1 MADSLSAPTT
11 LDRRSER
18 IRATAGRSAGLAVLL
33 LACVVFFSA
42 SSPYFAT
49 TSNAFTLFRI
59 ASEAGLIAIGM
70 SLVIASGG
78 IDLSV
83 GAIFSLS
90 SVTLGVLFSHGVPI
104 SRCVAVAALVG
115 LGCGLLNGLIVV
127 VLRIHPLLVTLGTL
141 ALFRG
146 LALGISNGSGIAGF
160 PTSFEVVGQG
170 YVSIVPAQCLLWLAV
185 IAVAVFVT
193 TRTAAGRSLV
203 AVGAN
208 ETAARFS
215 GVRVALAR
223 LTVYGVAG
231 LLSGIAAVIYTS
243 RVLSSRADAGNGLE
257 LLAIAA
263 VVVGG
268 ASIQGGQISIVRT
281 TLAVIA
287 IATIPNGFV
296 LSGYSTSWQYVAIGL
311 VMIVAVV
318 FNEGLATRV
327 FNFVAR
333 RRAAPPEPS
342 RDRLEKEEAHVE
354 HG

>member
-1 MADSLSAPTT
+1 MAEYSSDLRGERLREVAS
-11 LDRRSER
+11 RSF
-18 IRATAGRSAGLAVLL
+18 GLVLL
-33 LACVVFFSA
+33 LVACIVFFSA
-42 SSPYFAT
+42 ASPYFLT

-70 SLVIASGG
+70 AVVIASGG

-90 SVTLGVLFSHGVPI
+90 SVMVGVLYTHGVPI
-104 SRCVAVAALVG
+104 AASVVLAVL
-115 LGCGLLNGLIVV
+115 CGLVCGLFNGLAVV

-160 PTSFEVVGQG
+160 PTSFEYIGQAYIG
-170 YVSIVPAQCLLWLAV
+170 LVPGQCLIWLGV
-185 IAVAVFVT
+185 IVVAVLVT
-193 TRTAAGRSLV
+193 THTPAGRSLV

-215 GVRVALAR
+215 GVRVPLVRLA
-223 LTVYGVAG
+223 VYGLSG
-231 LLSGIAAVIYTS
+231 LLSGLAAVIYTS
-243 RVLSSRADAGNGLE
+243 RVLSSRADAGNGYE

-268 ASIQGGQISIVRT
+268 ASIQGGQISVVRT

-287 IATIPNGFV
+287 IAMIPNGFV
-296 LSGYSTSWQYVAIGL
+296 LADYSTSWQYVAIGVL
-311 VMIVAVV
+311 MIVAVV
-318 FNEGLATRV
+318 FNEGLAGRLWHLGRRV
-327 FNFVAR
+327 M
-333 RRAAPPEPS
+333 PS
-342 RDRLEKEEAHVE
+342 RKPSSRN
-354 HG
+354 

>member
-1 MADSLSAPTT
+1 VAETLSTPDLRGEKVREVAS
-11 LDRRSER
+11 RS
-18 IRATAGRSAGLAVLL
+18 SGLVLL
-33 LACVVFFSA
+33 LVACIVFFSA
-42 SSPYFAT
+42 SSPYFLT
-49 TSNAFTLFRI
+49 SSNAFTLFRI
-59 ASEAGLIAIGM
+59 ASESGLIAIGM
-70 SLVIASGG
+70 AVVIASGG

-90 SVTLGVLFSHGVPI
+90 SVMVGVLYTHGLSIWV
-104 SRCVAVAALVG
+104 SVVLAVLVG
-115 LGCGLLNGLIVV
+115 LACGLFNGLVVV

-160 PTSFEVVGQG
+160 PSSFEFVGQAYIG
-170 YVSIVPAQCLLWLAV
+170 LVPSQCLFWLGV
-185 IAVAVFVT
+185 IVVAVLIT

-215 GVRVALAR
+215 GVRIPLVR
-223 LTVYGVAG
+223 IVVYGVSG
-231 LLSGIAAVIYTS
+231 LLSGTAAVIYTS

-287 IATIPNGFV
+287 IAMIPNGFV
-296 LSGYSTSWQYVAIGL
+296 LSDYSTSWQYVAIGVL
-311 VMIVAVV
+311 MIVAVV
-318 FNEGLATRV
+318 FNEGLASHFWRL
-327 FNFVAR
+327 VAR
-333 RRAAPPEPS
+333 TRRGRPGTS
-342 RDRLEKEEAHVE
+342 RN
-354 HG
+354 

>member
-1 MADSLSAPTT
+1 MVETLRAPD
-11 LDRRSER
+11 LRVER
-18 IRATAGRSAGLAVLL
+18 LREVAGRSFGLVLL
-33 LACVVFFSA
+33 LVACVVFFSA
-42 SSPYFAT
+42 SSPYFLT
-49 TSNAFTLFRI
+49 TSNGFTLFRI
-59 ASEAGLIAIGM
+59 ASESGLIAIGM
-70 SLVIASGG
+70 ALVIASGG

-90 SVTLGVLFSHGVPI
+90 SVMVGVLYTHGFGIGPSV
-104 SRCVAVAALVG
+104 VLAVVVG
-115 LGCGLLNGLIVV
+115 LACGLFNGLVVV

-160 PTSFEVVGQG
+160 PTSFELVGQG
-170 YVSIVPAQCLLWLAV
+170 YVGPVPSQCLFWLGV
-185 IAVAVFVT
+185 IVVAVLVT
-193 TRTAAGRSLV
+193 TRTSAGRSLV

-215 GVRVALAR
+215 GVRVALVR
-223 LTVYGVAG
+223 VSIYGIAG

-268 ASIQGGQISIVRT
+268 ASIQGGQISVVRT

-287 IATIPNGFV
+287 IAMIPNGFV
-296 LSGYSTSWQYVAIGL
+296 LSDYSTSWQYVAIGVL
-311 VMIVAVV
+311 MIVAVV
-318 FNEGLATRV
+318 FNEGLAARLWRL
-327 FNFVAR
+327 VAR
-333 RRAAPPEPS
+333 TRRRSADQPAPS
-342 RDRLEKEEAHVE
+342 RTSSRT
-354 HG
+354 

>member
-1 MADSLSAPTT
+1 VADT
-11 LDRRSER
+11 
-18 IRATAGRSAGLAVLL
+18 RASVAVPDAASGGRLRAVLGRSLGLVALL
-33 LACVVFFSA
+33 LVCVVFFST
-42 SSPYFAT
+42 SSSYFAT

-59 ASEAGLIAIGM
+59 ASESGLIAIGM
-70 SLVIASGG
+70 AMVIASGG

-90 SVTLGVLFSHGVPI
+90 SVMVGVLYTHGFGIDV
-104 SRCVAVAALVG
+104 SVVLAVLVG
-115 LGCGLLNGLIVV
+115 LLCGLFNGLVVV

-160 PTSFEVVGQG
+160 PTSFEMVGQA
-170 YVSIVPAQCLLWLAV
+170 YVGLMPAQCLFWLAAIV
-185 IAVAVFVT
+185 VAVLVT
-193 TRTAAGRSLV
+193 QRTAMGRSLV

-215 GVRVALAR
+215 GVRVALVR
-223 LTVYGVAG
+223 LSVYGLSG

-268 ASIQGGQISIVRT
+268 SSIQGGQISVIRT

-287 IATIPNGFV
+287 IAMIPNGFV
-296 LSGYSTSWQYVAIGL
+296 LSDYSTSWQYVAIGVL
-311 VMIVAVV
+311 MIVAVV
-318 FNEGLATRV
+318 FNEGLAQRLWRLATRIRPTRTQ
-327 FNFVAR
+327 A
-333 RRAAPPEPS
+333 S
-342 RDRLEKEEAHVE
+342 RT
-354 HG
+354 